1 MPSLKHIISR
11 PCKLCSSSELSSY
24 LSATCPNK
32 QGGQGGQG
40 GSGDRHSGDQG
51 TQENNDDGSSYSV
64 NSHSRYGSVK
74 GYGYATKKCV
84 CYTNGS
90 GCDCSSQN
98 EGYAIRNLATY
109 GPAVVCLDASTWQD
123 YSSGII
129 TSDSGCGS
137 GFMDVNHCVQAVG
150 YAFYEEGE
158 EAGGAGDSHDN
169 HNSGDNK
176 EGSGDGG
183 QRDNGQRDGYWIIK
197 NQWSTY
203 WGMNGYAY
211 VSMGANTCGVLN
223 DMVQVYT

>member
-1 MPSLKHIISR
+1 LHKVFYWKALRSTNVLF
-11 PCKLCSSSELSSY
+11 LFSSETTLNAY
-24 LSATCPNK
+24 LYATCRSGE
-32 QGGQGGQG
+32 GGEADNHGANDVDN
-40 GSGDRHSGDQG
+40 GD
-51 TQENNDDGSSYSV
+51 YSFTL
-64 NSHSRYGSVK
+64 NEYKRYGVIR

-90 GCDCSSQN
+90 GCDCTNQN

-123 YSSGII
+123 YSGGIL
-129 TSDSGCGS
+129 TADSGCSS

-150 YAFYEEGE
+150 YAFYGDDDNGREG
-158 EAGGAGDSHDN
+158 GGEDNHGGSHDN
-169 HNSGDNK
+169 KNS
-176 EGSGDGG
+176 
-183 QRDNGQRDGYWIIK
+183 RDESDSKRNGYWIIK

-211 VSMGANTCGVLN
+211 VAMGSNTCGILN